1 MSNATSIGVSL
12 LIGLLIGIERGW
24 HERDAGDGQRI
35 AGIRTFSLIGLFGG
49 VCAAFGDGAPLVL
62 GAGLLGLAGVLAFAQ
77 HAYPERRDHGIT
89 TLIAALLTYGL
100 GALAVHGEPAI
111 AGGAAVLTTALLG
124 LKQPIH
130 QLLQRLQGAELLAAL
145 QLLLLA
151 VVVMPLLPKRALD
164 PWQLISPYEFAGL
177 VLLLA
182 LLSFAGY
189 AAVRLF
195 GWRLG
200 ALMSGAAGGLVS
212 STAVIVSWAPLLR
225 EAAASQR
232 AASGAMLA
240 ACGVMPMRVLVL
252 GSLIAPVLAP
262 QLIVPALLM
271 TATLLPFILLRL
283 PPAGAVADS
292 RLPLRNP
299 MSLWSAA
306 RFAVLLVIVMS
317 AVELARR
324 HFGATGPLYAAAVG
338 GLADVDAVT
347 LSLARLVADGSD
359 GRIAVV
365 GMVLAM
371 LVNNL
376 VKAAMAGVLGGRPA
390 WRQVAAPLM
399 LSNLAGVLALFLA

>member
-283 PPAGAVADS
+283 PPAGAVAES

-299 MSLWSAA
+299 MSLWSAG
-306 RFAVLLVIVMS
+306 RFAVLLVIVMI

-324 HFGATGPLYAAAVG
+324 HFGAPGPLYAAAVG

-347 LSLARLVADGSD
+347 LTLARLVAAGSD
-359 GRIAVV
+359 GRIATT

-371 LVNNL
+371 LVNNV
-376 VKAAMAGVLGGRPA
+376 VKATMAGVLGGRPA

-399 LSNLAGVLALFLA
+399 LSNLAGGLALFLV